1 MTEPEIQIPRS
12 LADVD
17 LRRVPVLFSDVLV
30 VGSGAAG
37 ISAAVEAA
45 ERGSVA
51 LVAKGYLSKTNTEWA
66 QGGVAAPLGPDDS
79 PERHAEDTLAAGAGL
94 SEEAVVR
101 RVTTGARSAIERL
114 RSWGA
119 KFEEAE
125 GRLALLREGGHG
137 RARIVHS
144 GDRTGLEIERALIDR
159 ARRAERIETLERT
172 FVLDLVR
179 NDDGRC
185 GGALAWSEGSGFLLL
200 AAGAT
205 VLATGG
211 AGQLYRETTNPEIAT
226 GDGLALAFRAGARL
240 RDLEFVQFHPTLLYI
255 AGAARVLISEVVRGA
270 GAVLRDR
277 GGVAF
282 MKEVHPDAE
291 LAPRDVVSRA
301 IQRRMVETGD
311 THVFLD
317 LRGVPDAPRRFPGL
331 AAVCGDFD
339 LDLARDPIP
348 VRPGAHYWVGGI
360 AVDADGRADVPGL
373 FACGEVASSGLHGA
387 NRLGSNSLLEGLVLG
402 RAAGAAAAEE
412 RTAPKRPEPDLR
424 VPGRRTPTSG
434 ADLNETDLLYSMKS
448 LLGRLVG
455 VERTEEGLVETR
467 QMLRFWSRYALTRS
481 FAGPRGWELANMLTV
496 ANLLTESALA
506 RRESRGVHFREDH
519 PQPDDARWRRHL
531 DVLPKPVRTG
541 WVAPEIAAGPIPNRG
556 SAG

>member
-1 MTEPEIQIPRS
+1 
-12 LADVD
+12 
-17 LRRVPVLFSDVLV
+17 
-30 VGSGAAG
+30 
-37 ISAAVEAA
+37 
-45 ERGSVA
+45 
-51 LVAKGYLSKTNTEWA
+51 
-66 QGGVAAPLGPDDS
+66 
-79 PERHAEDTLAAGAGL
+79 
-94 SEEAVVR
+94 VR
-101 RVTTGARSAIERL
+101 RVTSDARAAIERL

-119 KFEEAE
+119 KFEEAD

-144 GDRTGLEIERALIDR
+144 GDRTGLETERALVDR
-159 ARRAERIETLERT
+159 ARRTERIGTHERT

-179 NDDGRC
+179 NSDGRC
-185 GGALAWSEGSGFLLL
+185 GGALAWSEETGFLLF

-211 AGQLYRETTNPEIAT
+211 GGQVYRETTNPEIAT

-240 RDLEFVQFHPTLLYI
+240 RNLEFVQFHPTLLYI
-255 AGAARVLISEVVRGA
+255 AGAARVLISEIVRGA
-270 GAVLRDR
+270 GAVLLDR
-277 GGVAF
+277 EGVAF
-282 MKEVHPDAE
+282 MRGVHPDAE

-311 THVFLD
+311 THVSLD
-317 LRGVPDAPRRFPGL
+317 LRGIPDAAERFPGL
-331 AAVCGDFD
+331 AAVCADFD

-360 AVDADGRADVPGL
+360 AVDPDGRTDMPGL

-455 VERTEEGLVETR
+455 VERSQEGLVETR
-467 QMLRFWSRYALTRS
+467 ETLRFWSRYALSRS
-481 FAGPRGWELANMLTV
+481 FADPRGWELANMLTV
-496 ANLLTESALA
+496 SNLLTEAALA
-506 RRESRGVHFREDH
+506 RRESRGVHFRSDH
-519 PQPDDARWRRHL
+519 PQPDDANWRRHL
-531 DVLPKPVRTG
+531 DLLPKTVRAG
-541 WVAPEIAAGPIPNRG
+541 WLSPEVAPGPVPGRG
-556 SAG
+556 SPG

>member
-1 MTEPEIQIPRS
+1 MSAPEICIPRS

-30 VGSGAAG
+30 VGSGVAG

-51 LVAKGYLSKTNTEWA
+51 LVAKGDLARTNTEFA
-66 QGGVAAPLGPDDS
+66 QGGVAAPLGPEDS
-79 PERHAEDTLAAGAGL
+79 AERHAADTIAAGAGL
-94 SEEAVVR
+94 CEEAVVR
-101 RVTTGARSAIERL
+101 RVTGGAREAIERL

-119 KFEEAE
+119 KFEEAD
-125 GRLALLREGGHG
+125 GRLALLLEGGHG

-144 GDRTGLEIERALIDR
+144 GDRTGLEIERALVDR
-159 ARRAERIETLERT
+159 TERTERIGTHERT

-185 GGALAWSEGSGFLLL
+185 GGALAWSEERGFLLF

-211 AGQLYRETTNPEIAT
+211 AGQVYRETTNPEIAT

-255 AGAARVLISEVVRGA
+255 AGAARVLISEIVRGA
-270 GAVLRDR
+270 GAVLLDR
-277 GGVAF
+277 EGVAF
-282 MKEVHPDAE
+282 MKGVHPDAE

-311 THVFLD
+311 THVSLD
-317 LRGVPDAPRRFPGL
+317 LRGIPDASERFPGL
-331 AAVCGDFD
+331 AAVCADFD

-360 AVDADGRADVPGL
+360 AVDADGRTDVPGL
-373 FACGEVASSGLHGA
+373 FACGEVASSGFHGA

-455 VERTEEGLVETR
+455 VERSEEGLVETR
-467 QMLRFWSRYALTRS
+467 EALRFWSRYALARS
-481 FAGPRGWELANMLTV
+481 FADPRGWELANMLTV
-496 ANLLTESALA
+496 STLLTEAALA
-506 RRESRGVHFREDH
+506 RRESRGVHFRSDH
-519 PQPDDARWRRHL
+519 PQPDDPKWRRHL
-531 DVLPKPVRTG
+531 DVLPTPVRSG
-541 WVAPEIAAGPIPNRG
+541 WIAPEIVAGPAPARASLG
-556 SAG
+556 

>member
-1 MTEPEIQIPRS
+1 MPEPELLIPRS

-30 VGSGAAG
+30 IGSGVAG

-45 ERGSVA
+45 ERGAVA
-51 LVAKGYLSKTNTEWA
+51 LVAKGDLSKTNTEFA

-79 PERHAEDTLAAGAGL
+79 PDRHAEDTLAAGAGL
-94 SEEAVVR
+94 CEEAVVR
-101 RVTTGARSAIERL
+101 RVTAGAGEAIERL
-114 RSWGA
+114 RSWGTR
-119 KFEEAE
+119 FDESD
-125 GRLALLREGGHG
+125 GRLALSREGGHA
-137 RARIVHS
+137 RPRIVHA

-159 ARRAERIETLERT
+159 ARRTERIETHERT

-179 NDDGRC
+179 NGDGRC
-185 GGALAWSEGSGFLLL
+185 GGALAWSEGTGFLLF

-211 AGQLYRETTNPEIAT
+211 AGQVYRETTNPEIAT
-226 GDGLALAFRAGARL
+226 GDGLAFAFRAGARV

-255 AGAARVLISEVVRGA
+255 AGAARVLISEIVRGA

-311 THVFLD
+311 THVLLD
-317 LRGVPDAPRRFPGL
+317 LRGIPGASGRFPGL
-331 AAVCGDFD
+331 AAVCADFD

-360 AVDADGRADVPGL
+360 AVDPDGRTDVPGL

-412 RTAPKRPEPDLR
+412 RTAPKRPEADLR

-434 ADLNETDLLYSMKS
+434 TDLNETDLLYSMKS

-467 QMLRFWSRYALTRS
+467 EMLRFWSRYALTRS

-519 PQPDDARWRRHL
+519 PARDDAGWLRHFDL
-531 DVLPKPVRTG
+531 LPRSVRTG
-541 WVAPEIAAGPIPNRG
+541 WLAPAVAAGPVPGRI
-556 SAG
+556 AAD

>member
-1 MTEPEIQIPRS
+1 MPEPEIRIPRS
-12 LADVD
+12 LTDAD

-30 VGSGAAG
+30 IGSGVAG

-45 ERGSVA
+45 ERGAVA
-51 LVAKGYLSKTNTEWA
+51 LIAKGDLSKTNTEFA

-79 PERHAEDTLAAGAGL
+79 PDRHAEDTLAAGAGL
-94 SEEAVVR
+94 CEEAVVR
-101 RVTTGARSAIERL
+101 RVTAGAGEAIERL
-114 RSWGA
+114 RSWGTR
-119 KFEEAE
+119 FDESD
-125 GRLALLREGGHG
+125 GTLALTREGGHA
-137 RARIVHS
+137 RPRIVHA

-159 ARRAERIETLERT
+159 ARRAERIETHERT
-172 FVLDLVR
+172 FVLDLLR
-179 NDDGRC
+179 NGDGRC
-185 GGALAWSEGSGFLLL
+185 GGALAWSEGTGFLLF

-211 AGQLYRETTNPEIAT
+211 AGQVYRETTNPEIAT
-226 GDGLALAFRAGARL
+226 GDGLSLAFRAGARL

-255 AGAARVLISEVVRGA
+255 AGAARVLISEIVRGA

-317 LRGVPDAPRRFPGL
+317 LRAIPGASRRFPGL
-331 AAVCGDFD
+331 SAVCGDFD
-339 LDLARDPIP
+339 LDLSRDPIP

-360 AVDADGRADVPGL
+360 AVDPDGRTDVPGL

-412 RTAPKRPEPDLR
+412 RTPPKRPESDLL

-434 ADLNETDLLYSMKS
+434 TELNETDLLYSMKS

-467 QMLRFWSRYALTRS
+467 EMLRFWSRYALTRS

-519 PQPDDARWRRHL
+519 PARDDAGWLRHL
-531 DVLPKPVRTG
+531 DLLPRSIQTG
-541 WVAPEIAAGPIPNRG
+541 WLTPEVAAGPVPGRVA
-556 SAG
+556 SD